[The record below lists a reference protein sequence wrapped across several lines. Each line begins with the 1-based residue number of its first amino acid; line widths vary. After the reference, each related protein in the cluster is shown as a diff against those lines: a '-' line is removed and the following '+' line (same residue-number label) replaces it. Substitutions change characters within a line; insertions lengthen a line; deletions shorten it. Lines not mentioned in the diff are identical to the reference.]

1 MAEFEALF
9 GRGADVSYRLAGE
22 SASLNGG
29 RGLSAVVSD
38 ICDTVYADTP
48 SLRNEVLNRR
58 NLTSQGAKARR
69 DLLEVMIEKRY
80 APRLDLTGFGPERA
94 MYEAVLFAPR
104 LHTEGPDGWSFRVP
118 GPSSDLAPAWRAMES
133 ILTGARD
140 GFFTLDHLFAGLR
153 SAPIGLLDGPIPVLV
168 MAWLIVHSDDIAIY
182 QDGTYQ
188 PRLTIEVVERAL
200 KAPDRFTLKHVVV
213 VGARRR
219 FLEQLVIGLQ
229 PRPLTADARNATV
242 LQVVS
247 PLVSVA
253 RGLPEFTRKTT
264 AFLSARASAV
274 RDSLLDAREPDRLLF
289 STLPEACELRALSPR
304 SQTNTVHVAAY
315 CNRLAEALNELESA
329 YPRLLEWVGNHISE
343 RTRAPRHEVRA
354 NLAHAN
360 LTSCGASTQPIVA
373 GVSAYG
379 L

>member
-1 MAEFEALF
+1 MISRALPLDPIVAARHSQQRGTLRFFTRQFADKSSAGEAIGEDKGRGDGLVVYCLDDEAADLLSQTISEVPLVIVRGGASGRLIELGLETAALVDIIEGSETEADDWVARRELRERMAQARDELMAEFEALF

-22 SASLNGG
+22 CASLNGG

-104 LHTEGPDGWSFRVP
+104 LHAEGPDGWSFRVP

-133 ILTGARD
+133 ILAGARD

-188 PRLTIEVVERAL
+188 PRLTIEVVERA
-200 KAPDRFTLKHVVV
+200 F
-213 VGARRR
+213 
-219 FLEQLVIGLQ
+219 
-229 PRPLTADARNATV
+229 
-242 LQVVS
+242 
-247 PLVSVA
+247 
-253 RGLPEFTRKTT
+253 
-264 AFLSARASAV
+264 
-274 RDSLLDAREPDRLLF
+274 
-289 STLPEACELRALSPR
+289 
-304 SQTNTVHVAAY
+304 
-315 CNRLAEALNELESA
+315 
-329 YPRLLEWVGNHISE
+329 
-343 RTRAPRHEVRA
+343 
-354 NLAHAN
+354 
-360 LTSCGASTQPIVA
+360 
-373 GVSAYG
+373 
-379 L
+379 